1 MIFDKLLALPS
12 DAEPWIVDHQP
23 IIVAARDE
31 RIAPSEIADA
41 AARAATALRS
51 RGVVPGERCVVW
63 LESPTDIIVAYA
75 AITALDAVPILLS
88 PTLPGPVAASMV
100 ENVSRITAV
109 IATDDR
115 LATSEKTFPDIGR
128 LVDWRDIA
136 AELPDHPRISRRRE
150 VASDA
155 PYVIVHT
162 SGTTGTPKLAEC
174 SSASIR
180 FNARVQAVIHW
191 LSRLDGHLALVISPV
206 HGRTVVGILA
216 ALMRRAPLLLL
227 QDDSPD
233 NVDRML
239 KRHRPVYLETHP
251 NTFRAWQH
259 LAPGGAFRSIRFF
272 GAGFDVIHPDTV
284 AALLGGSAHRFAVC
298 VEVYGQNE
306 TGPIAIRSHL
316 KGMQRVTRALRRI
329 QRSKLLRGHPAG
341 PHFPFCRVRI
351 VDDSGRTVPAGTPGR
366 MVVNTP
372 GVFSGYINRPD
383 LTSRNYPDNRWWDT
397 GDWGTKSRTGR
408 ITLIDRQ
415 VDKVSGAI
423 SGIGIEDILLETF
436 PEFLELVV
444 LEMDGTLQPVLSLR
458 PGTEFRQRAWTSA
471 AGRLAKMA
479 EPIVIPDHDFPRTV
493 TGKIQ
498 REQLKKTLADRRPA
512 DQSRSVRL

>member
-1 MIFDKLLALPS
+1 MIFDKLLSLPS

-23 IIVAARDE
+23 IAVAAEDE
-31 RIAPSEIADA
+31 KVRPGDVADA
-41 AARAATALRS
+41 AARGATALRAH
-51 RGVVPGERCVVW
+51 GVEPGRRCVVW

-75 AITALDAVPILLS
+75 AITALDAVPILMS
-88 PTLPGPVAASMV
+88 PTLSGPVVASMV
-100 ENVSRITAV
+100 ENVSGITAV
-109 IATDDR
+109 ISTDAR
-115 LATSEKTFPDIGR
+115 LAESEKTFPDIGTFI
-128 LVDWRDIA
+128 DWRDIA
-136 AELPDHPRISRRRE
+136 AELPTHKRISRPRE

-155 PYVIVHT
+155 AYVVVHT

-174 SSASIR
+174 SSASIQ

-191 LSRLDGHLALVISPV
+191 LSRLEGHLALAISPV

-216 ALMRRAPLLLL
+216 ALMRKAPLLLL
-227 QDDSPD
+227 EDDSAD

-239 KRHRPVYLETHP
+239 KRHRPGYLETHP

-284 AALLGGSAHRFAVC
+284 SALLKGSDHRFAVC

-306 TGPIAIRSHL
+306 TGPISIRSHL
-316 KGMQRVTRALRRI
+316 KGTQKPLRALRRL
-329 QRSKLLRGHPAG
+329 RRAKLLRGHPAG
-341 PHFPFCRVRI
+341 PRFPFCRVRI
-351 VDDSGRTVPAGTPGR
+351 VDDSGRPVPAGTPGR
-366 MVVNTP
+366 MVVHTP

-383 LTSRNYPDNRWWDT
+383 LTSKNYPDKRWWDT

-423 SGIGIEDILLETF
+423 SGIGIEDILLEKF

-444 LEMDGTLQPVLSLR
+444 LEMGGTLQPVLSLR
-458 PGTEFRQRAWTSA
+458 PGTEFRRKAWESA
-471 AGRLAKMA
+471 SRRLAAMA
-479 EPIVIPDHDFPRTV
+479 EPVIIPDSEFPRTV
-493 TGKIQ
+493 TGKIK
-498 REQLKKTLADRRPA
+498 RELLKKTLAEQQRL
-512 DQSRSVRL
+512 SISV